1 MRASEKRKNN
11 ILIGVLLGVVV
22 LMGIAYA
29 AFASDLNIVGTGNT
43 TNNWDVRIT
52 NIRGVNEC
60 LSNFDNQS
68 AISTSKVENKVEY
81 IPNAKGSSEVQ
92 QMGDSSCFRNDAS
105 DITPPTKSVD
115 GLSATF
121 NTGLVQPGDTRI
133 YEVEVTNS
141 GSLDAVVSHTLTNN
155 SNNPAIEITY
165 DGYSTTSVLTE
176 GGEYSSTSLQT
187 IEPFDLLKNGDKKYI
202 YITVKYSDSVT
213 SQPNNLTAQVTITLN
228 ATQKESSSSVG
239 PNTGGSSE
247 QEASFTGTIYR
258 WNATVA
264 QNGGS
269 IVPVSGTKWCA
280 NHPQYGNSCD
290 FGMSWDTEQECE
302 TYVETNMSGE
312 NVTCQEKTGTFGG
325 VGEYTTDASALNKN
339 YYLKHDVEDDII
351 TASYVCF
358 VYNNSEHCLK
368 GGDNGASFAA
378 NTQIIQDYQTF
389 YNLNTVSNPSSS
401 NPGCRFGSSASYCY
415 GGGFYGVE
423 AHSDG
428 ILDVYASSSEYCAVD
443 YTGNSRCNQ

>member
-60 LSNFDNQS
+60 LSNFYNQS
-68 AISTSKVENKVEY
+68 ATSKVENKVEY
-81 IPNAKGSSEVQ
+81 ISNAKGSSEVK
-92 QMGDSSCFRNDAS
+92 QMISSPCIRNDAS

-228 ATQKESSSSVG
+228 TTQKESISSVG

-247 QEASFTGTIYR
+247 QEETFTGTIYR
-258 WNATVA
+258 WNTTYAS
-264 QNGGS
+264 NGSS
-269 IVPVSGTKWCA
+269 IIPVSGTKWIETDGNNESPNSFNTEAECQTDISNNGYA
-280 NHPQYGNSCD
+280 QYGV
-290 FGMSWDTEQECE
+290 
-302 TYVETNMSGE
+302 Y
-312 NVTCQEKTGTFGG
+312 CQQKTGTFGG
-325 VGEYTTDASALNKN
+325 VGEYTTDASTLNKN

-378 NTQIIQDYQTF
+378 NTQIIQDFQTF
-389 YNLNTVSNPSSS
+389 YNLPNGA
-401 NPGCRFGSSASYCY
+401 NPGCIFTSSDSLCY
-415 GGGFYGVE
+415 GGGFDNMHADSYGIV
-423 AHSDG
+423 
-428 ILDVYASSSEYCAVD
+428 DVYGSSSEDCFVD
-443 YTGNSRCNQ
+443 GAGYSGCDQ

>member
-1 MRASEKRKNN
+1 MTKYQKKNL
-11 ILIGVLLGVVV
+11 LIGGLLAIVV
-22 LMGIAYA
+22 LMAVAYA
-29 AFASDLNIVGTGNT
+29 AFASNLTITGTGNT
-43 TNNWDVRIT
+43 TNNWDIRIT

-60 LSNFDNQS
+60 LSG
-68 AISTSKVENKVEY
+68 ATMSTKPNDENKVEY
-81 IPNAKGSSEVQ
+81 IPNAEGSGKVK
-92 QMGDSSCFRNDAS
+92 QMGTILSCGKNDAS
-105 DITPPTKSVD
+105 DITAPTKSAD

-165 DGYSTTSVLTE
+165 DGYSTTPVLTE

-187 IEPFDLLKNGDKKYI
+187 LEPFDLLKNNGKKYI

-213 SQPNNLTAQVTITLN
+213 SQPNNLTAQATITLN
-228 ATQKESSSSVG
+228 VTQKESSSSVG

-247 QEASFTGTIYR
+247 SGTTFTGTIYR
-258 WNATVA
+258 WNTTAA
-264 QNGGS
+264 SNGDS
-269 IVPVSGTKWCA
+269 IVPVSGTKYVIT
-280 NHPQYGNSCD
+280 NGVVDLPLGPYE
-290 FGMSWDTEQECE
+290 TEEECNTVKTE
-302 TYVETNMSGE
+302 TGAPDDWS
-312 NVTCQEKTGTFGG
+312 CQEKTGTFGG
-325 VGEYTTDASALNKN
+325 VGEYTTNASTLNKT

-358 VYNNSEHCLK
+358 VYNSVEHCLK

-389 YNLNTVSNPSSS
+389 YSLPNNAE
-401 NPGCRFGSSASYCY
+401 PGCNFGSSLSDCT
-415 GGGFYGVE
+415 GGGF
-423 AHSDG
+423 S
-428 ILDVYASSSEYCAVD
+428 DVYADSMGSVGVSGSSSEYCGVRSD
-443 YTGNSRCNQ
+443 GHSDCGG